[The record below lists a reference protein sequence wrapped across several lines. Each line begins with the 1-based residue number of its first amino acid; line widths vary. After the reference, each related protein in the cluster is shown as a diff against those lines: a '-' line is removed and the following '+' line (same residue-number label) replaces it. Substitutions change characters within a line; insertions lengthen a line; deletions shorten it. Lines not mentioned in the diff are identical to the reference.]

1 MSHALVQPYYRE
13 FESMQETL
21 QLFAE
26 DVPLDTGKL
35 KKFGPVKD
43 IWSQKTAGKG
53 RSTEKRYQKTR
64 TVLIQLFRMGHDP
77 FFLCVLSMSTTT
89 IGGIKKMEN
98 FYKALTWW
106 MENEATISKSFKDY
120 TSQLYEEHVDF
131 FTESMVSMPMGID
144 SPANICLLDLELGQE
159 TAVDLE
165 TTPEI
170 ERTSY
175 GQSSRQS
182 TLSEDVLMQD
192 NESTT
197 VQENQESLPNISPT
211 RSKHTRPSALG
222 NHSSLEVI
230 LTFE

>member
-1 MSHALVQPYYRE
+1 
-13 FESMQETL
+13 
-21 QLFAE
+21 
-26 DVPLDTGKL
+26 
-35 KKFGPVKD
+35 
-43 IWSQKTAGKG
+43 
-53 RSTEKRYQKTR
+53 
-64 TVLIQLFRMGHDP
+64 
-77 FFLCVLSMSTTT
+77 
-89 IGGIKKMEN
+89 MEN

-197 VQENQESLPNISPT
+197 VQENQESLPNISLT